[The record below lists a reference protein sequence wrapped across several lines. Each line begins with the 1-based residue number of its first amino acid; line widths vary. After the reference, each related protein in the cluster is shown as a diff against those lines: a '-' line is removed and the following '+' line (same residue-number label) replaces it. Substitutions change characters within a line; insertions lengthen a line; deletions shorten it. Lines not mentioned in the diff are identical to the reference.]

1 MNQQELNNLIDYIE
15 ELRRRTDVGYLE
27 AEEETIEAYHLGYKT
42 ACEVI
47 LDKIERL
54 EETKC

>member
-1 MNQQELNNLIDYIE
+1 MEQQELQKYIE
-15 ELRRRTDVGYLE
+15 ELRRRADVGYLE

-42 ACEVI
+42 ACEVM
-47 LDKIERL
+47 LDKIKRL